1 MSWLGILL
9 IGFAVTDLT
18 HSVRRTRYLPEC
30 VGALVALCVGLLA
43 GLTSGRDVAAL
54 LVIVAVVLVWGLTV
68 TWGFGHPGP
77 KAARLPL
84 AVFVVVAGRGDRL
97 LGARARRLPAR
108 SRGGWTRWPSPALS
122 AVSADRFLLLFG
134 AFAIQLSTG
143 NVLVRLVLK
152 ATGTIN
158 PRSDGGMPPTQLK
171 GGRLLGPLER
181 IFILALALG
190 GQVTAASVV
199 VAAKGLL
206 RFPELSSRRRAADR
220 PRDDRV
226 LPARVVRVVAR
237 GAGGVRAGGVSA
249 PATSTSSPATASP
262 PPKPGGW
269 RAPRRSCPSSSA
281 ATASPSTSAAP
292 AGSTTRPSARPS

>member
-18 HSVRRTRYLPEC
+18 HSVRRTRWLPEC

-84 AVFVVVAGRGDRL
+84 AVFVASLVGAIACSGLAPEAGGPLARWLDSMTVADLGD
-97 LGARARRLPAR
+97 
-108 SRGGWTRWPSPALS
+108 
-122 AVSADRFLLLFG
+122 VSADRFLVLLG

-158 PRSDGGMPPTQLK
+158 PRADGAMPPTQLK

-181 IFILALALG
+181 VFILALALG

-206 RFPELSSRRRAADR
+206 RFPELSSRHEQQTVHEMTEYFLLGSFASWLVALGSF
-220 PRDDRV
+220 V
-226 LPARVVRVVAR
+226 LVA
-237 GAGGVRAGGVSA
+237 
-249 PATSTSSPATASP
+249 
-262 PPKPGGW
+262 
-269 RAPRRSCPSSSA
+269 
-281 ATASPSTSAAP
+281 
-292 AGSTTRPSARPS
+292 

>member
-84 AVFVVVAGRGDRL
+84 AVFLASLVGAIACSGLAPTAAGPL
-97 LGARARRLPAR
+97 ARWLESLAIAD
-108 SRGGWTRWPSPALS
+108 LS
-122 AVSADRFLLLFG
+122 TISADRFLLLFG

-206 RFPELSSRRRAADR
+206 RFPELSSRHEQQTVHEMTEYFLLGSFVSWLVALGSY
-220 PRDDRV
+220 V
-226 LPARVVRVVAR
+226 LLA
-237 GAGGVRAGGVSA
+237 
-249 PATSTSSPATASP
+249 
-262 PPKPGGW
+262 
-269 RAPRRSCPSSSA
+269 
-281 ATASPSTSAAP
+281 
-292 AGSTTRPSARPS
+292 

>member
-54 LVIVAVVLVWGLTV
+54 RVIVAVVLVWGLTV

-84 AVFVVVAGRGDRL
+84 AVFLASLVGAIACSGLAPSAAGPL
-97 LGARARRLPAR
+97 ARWLESLAIAD
-108 SRGGWTRWPSPALS
+108 LS
-122 AVSADRFLLLFG
+122 AVPADRFLLLSG

-181 IFILALALG
+181 IFILGLGLAGNL
-190 GQVTAASVV
+190 TAAAIV

-206 RFPELSSRRRAADR
+206 RWPELSS
-220 PRDDRV
+220 PTEQDRV
-226 LPARVVRVVAR
+226 HRLTEYFLVGSFVSWLVAL
-237 GAGGVRAGGVSA
+237 AGLVLLS
-249 PATSTSSPATASP
+249 
-262 PPKPGGW
+262 
-269 RAPRRSCPSSSA
+269 
-281 ATASPSTSAAP
+281 
-292 AGSTTRPSARPS
+292 

>member
-84 AVFVVVAGRGDRL
+84 AVFLASLVGAIAVSGLAPSAAGPL
-97 LGARARRLPAR
+97 ARWLDSLAIAD
-108 SRGGWTRWPSPALS
+108 LS
-122 AVSADRFLLLFG
+122 AVPADRFLLLFG

-206 RFPELSSRRRAADR
+206 RFPELSSRHEQQTVHEMTEYFLLGSFASWLVALGSF
-220 PRDDRV
+220 V
-226 LPARVVRVVAR
+226 LVA
-237 GAGGVRAGGVSA
+237 
-249 PATSTSSPATASP
+249 
-262 PPKPGGW
+262 
-269 RAPRRSCPSSSA
+269 
-281 ATASPSTSAAP
+281 
-292 AGSTTRPSARPS
+292 

>member
-54 LVIVAVVLVWGLTV
+54 LVIVVVVLVWGLTV

-84 AVFVVVAGRGDRL
+84 AVFLVSLVGAIACSGLAPSAAGPL
-97 LGARARRLPAR
+97 ARWLESLAIAD
-108 SRGGWTRWPSPALS
+108 LS
-122 AVSADRFLLLFG
+122 TISADRFLLLFG

-206 RFPELSSRRRAADR
+206 RFPELSSRHEQQTVHEMTEYFLLGSFASWLVALGSF
-220 PRDDRV
+220 V
-226 LPARVVRVVAR
+226 LVA
-237 GAGGVRAGGVSA
+237 
-249 PATSTSSPATASP
+249 
-262 PPKPGGW
+262 
-269 RAPRRSCPSSSA
+269 
-281 ATASPSTSAAP
+281 
-292 AGSTTRPSARPS
+292 

>member
-18 HSVRRTRYLPEC
+18 HSVRRTRYLPEF

-84 AVFVVVAGRGDRL
+84 AVFLASLVGAIACSGLAPSAAGPL
-97 LGARARRLPAR
+97 ARWLESLAIAD
-108 SRGGWTRWPSPALS
+108 LS
-122 AVSADRFLLLFG
+122 TISADRFLLLFG

-206 RFPELSSRRRAADR
+206 RFPELSSRHEQQTVHEMTEYFLLGSFASWLVALGSF
-220 PRDDRV
+220 V
-226 LPARVVRVVAR
+226 LLA
-237 GAGGVRAGGVSA
+237 
-249 PATSTSSPATASP
+249 
-262 PPKPGGW
+262 
-269 RAPRRSCPSSSA
+269 
-281 ATASPSTSAAP
+281 
-292 AGSTTRPSARPS
+292 

>member
-18 HSVRRTRYLPEC
+18 HSVHRTRYLPEC

-84 AVFVVVAGRGDRL
+84 AVFLASLVGAIACSGLAPSAAGPL
-97 LGARARRLPAR
+97 ARWLESLAIAD
-108 SRGGWTRWPSPALS
+108 LS
-122 AVSADRFLLLFG
+122 TISADRFLLLFG

-206 RFPELSSRRRAADR
+206 RFPELSSRHEQQTVHEMTEYFLLGSFASWLVALGSF
-220 PRDDRV
+220 V
-226 LPARVVRVVAR
+226 LVA
-237 GAGGVRAGGVSA
+237 
-249 PATSTSSPATASP
+249 
-262 PPKPGGW
+262 
-269 RAPRRSCPSSSA
+269 
-281 ATASPSTSAAP
+281 
-292 AGSTTRPSARPS
+292 

>member
-54 LVIVAVVLVWGLTV
+54 LVIAAVVLVWGLTV

-84 AVFVVVAGRGDRL
+84 AVFLASLVGAIACSGLAPSAAGPL
-97 LGARARRLPAR
+97 ARWLESLAIAD
-108 SRGGWTRWPSPALS
+108 LS
-122 AVSADRFLLLFG
+122 AVSPDRFLLLSG

-206 RFPELSSRRRAADR
+206 RFPELSSRHEQQTVHEMTEYFLLGSFASWLVALGSF
-220 PRDDRV
+220 V
-226 LPARVVRVVAR
+226 LVA
-237 GAGGVRAGGVSA
+237 
-249 PATSTSSPATASP
+249 
-262 PPKPGGW
+262 
-269 RAPRRSCPSSSA
+269 
-281 ATASPSTSAAP
+281 
-292 AGSTTRPSARPS
+292 

>member
-54 LVIVAVVLVWGLTV
+54 LVIAAVVLVWGLTV

-84 AVFVVVAGRGDRL
+84 GVFVASLVGAIACSGLAPEADGPLARWLDSLTIADLGD
-97 LGARARRLPAR
+97 
-108 SRGGWTRWPSPALS
+108 
-122 AVSADRFLLLFG
+122 VSADRFLLLLG

-158 PRSDGGMPPTQLK
+158 PRADGGMPPTQLK

-181 IFILALALG
+181 VFILALALG

-206 RFPELSSRRRAADR
+206 RFPELSSRHEQQTVHEMTEYFLLGSFASWLVALGSF
-220 PRDDRV
+220 V
-226 LPARVVRVVAR
+226 LVA
-237 GAGGVRAGGVSA
+237 
-249 PATSTSSPATASP
+249 
-262 PPKPGGW
+262 
-269 RAPRRSCPSSSA
+269 
-281 ATASPSTSAAP
+281 
-292 AGSTTRPSARPS
+292 

>member
-84 AVFVVVAGRGDRL
+84 AVFLASLVGAIACSGLAPSAGGPLARWLDSLAVAD
-97 LGARARRLPAR
+97 
-108 SRGGWTRWPSPALS
+108 LS
-122 AVSADRFLLLFG
+122 TVSADRFLLLLG

-206 RFPELSSRRRAADR
+206 RFPELSSRHEQQTVHEMTEYFLLGSFASWLVALGSF
-220 PRDDRV
+220 V
-226 LPARVVRVVAR
+226 LMA
-237 GAGGVRAGGVSA
+237 
-249 PATSTSSPATASP
+249 
-262 PPKPGGW
+262 
-269 RAPRRSCPSSSA
+269 
-281 ATASPSTSAAP
+281 
-292 AGSTTRPSARPS
+292 

>member
-84 AVFVVVAGRGDRL
+84 AVFVASLVGAIACSGLAPTAAGPL
-97 LGARARRLPAR
+97 ARWLESLAIAD
-108 SRGGWTRWPSPALS
+108 LS
-122 AVSADRFLLLFG
+122 TVSADRFLLLFG

-206 RFPELSSRRRAADR
+206 RFPELSSRHEQQTVHEMTEYFLLGSFASWLVALGSF
-220 PRDDRV
+220 V
-226 LPARVVRVVAR
+226 LVV
-237 GAGGVRAGGVSA
+237 
-249 PATSTSSPATASP
+249 
-262 PPKPGGW
+262 
-269 RAPRRSCPSSSA
+269 
-281 ATASPSTSAAP
+281 
-292 AGSTTRPSARPS
+292 

>member
-30 VGALVALCVGLLA
+30 VGALVALGVGLLA

-84 AVFVVVAGRGDRL
+84 AVFLASLVGAIACSGLAPSAAGPL
-97 LGARARRLPAR
+97 ARWLESLAIAD
-108 SRGGWTRWPSPALS
+108 LS
-122 AVSADRFLLLFG
+122 TVSADRFLLLVG

-206 RFPELSSRRRAADR
+206 RFPELSSRHEQQTVHEMTEYFLLGSFASWLVALGSF
-220 PRDDRV
+220 V
-226 LPARVVRVVAR
+226 LVA
-237 GAGGVRAGGVSA
+237 
-249 PATSTSSPATASP
+249 
-262 PPKPGGW
+262 
-269 RAPRRSCPSSSA
+269 
-281 ATASPSTSAAP
+281 
-292 AGSTTRPSARPS
+292 

>member
-30 VGALVALCVGLLA
+30 VGALMALCVGLLA

-54 LVIVAVVLVWGLTV
+54 VVIVAVVLVWGLSV

-84 AVFVVVAGRGDRL
+84 AVFVASLVGAIACSGLASSAGGPLARWLDSLAVAD
-97 LGARARRLPAR
+97 
-108 SRGGWTRWPSPALS
+108 LS
-122 AVSADRFLLLFG
+122 TVSADRFLLLLG

-181 IFILALALG
+181 VFILALALG

-206 RFPELSSRRRAADR
+206 RFPELSSRHEQQTVHEMTEYFLLGSFASWLVALGSF
-220 PRDDRV
+220 V
-226 LPARVVRVVAR
+226 LVA
-237 GAGGVRAGGVSA
+237 
-249 PATSTSSPATASP
+249 
-262 PPKPGGW
+262 
-269 RAPRRSCPSSSA
+269 
-281 ATASPSTSAAP
+281 
-292 AGSTTRPSARPS
+292 